1 MRKFTVAII
10 DDEKEARALLQK
22 MLSKYEFIDIKLVS
36 GNVEDTIH
44 SIMKSPPDLIFLD
57 IHMPGKDGFELI
69 REMERMRIQSKVVFV
84 TAYNSYAIK
93 AIKVNAFDYLL
104 KPIDP
109 DELDGTLVR
118 YRQMEVENEHFR
130 NLKETIESFRIPRRV
145 KLITDQGFVIVNT
158 RNVIYLENHKGN
170 VHLFLTNGKREIV
183 NATLSEVLVK
193 FPQGGFIQIDSS
205 TAVNT
210 EFITR
215 VDMEQK
221 QCELTVEDS
230 KFKLS
235 IAKAKLPD
243 LEKSLGENLY

>member
-10 DDEKEARALLQK
+10 DDEKEARVLLQK
-22 MLSKYEFIDIKLVS
+22 MLSKYEFVDITLVS

-44 SIMKSPPDLIFLD
+44 SIVKSPPDLIFLD

-69 REMERMRIQSKVVFV
+69 REMEKMRIQSKVVFV

-158 RNVIYLENHKGN
+158 RNVIYMHYQNGK
-170 VHLFLTNGKREIV
+170 VHFFITNGKREIV
-183 NATLSEVLVK
+183 NTTLTEILDK
-193 FPQGGFIQIDSS
+193 FPKGGFIQIDSS
-205 TAVNT
+205 TVVNS

-215 VDMEQK
+215 VNLKQK
-221 QCELTVEDS
+221 QCELTVDES
-230 KFKLS
+230 KFELS
-235 IAKAKLPD
+235 VAEEKLPEM
-243 LEKSLGENLY
+243 EKLLGENLY